1 MRAGA
6 PWRSVIALA
15 GVALAGVALLAAPAA
30 LAGEAP
36 RRVASLNLAADEIL
50 LEILPADRLVA
61 VTRFVDEI
69 GSSNV
74 VGRVPTSVPRLPRA
88 DMERLV
94 ALSPDLV
101 VVSEY
106 TDADFLELLGRSG
119 LRHHRMQ
126 GLDSLDGIR
135 AAMLELGRSVGRE
148 DAARALVA
156 RYDAALAELSERLHG
171 APRPRVLYW
180 SNGMTAGAGTAIGA
194 IVEAAG
200 GANVGRE
207 LGLRGIVPLGG
218 ERAFVSDPDVVLV
231 GTWAGAV
238 EAVRDDPL
246 LSHLRAVRE
255 QRIVQMPTELLVALS
270 QHTAEACWQLAAR
283 LHPSLVPRARP

>member
-1 MRAGA
+1 VRDGARATFR
-6 PWRSVIALA
+6 RSAALV
-15 GVALAGVALLAAPAA
+15 GCALLAWPSASR
-30 LAGEAP
+30 AGEPP

-50 LEILPADRLVA
+50 LEILPAERLVG
-61 VTRFVDEI
+61 VTRFVDEA

-74 VGRVPTSVPRLPRA
+74 VGRVPASVPRLPRA

-101 VVSEY
+101 IVSEY

-126 GLDSLDGIR
+126 GLDSLEGIR
-135 AAMLELGRSVGRE
+135 GAMLGLGEAVGRE
-148 DAARALVA
+148 EAARALVA
-156 RYDAALAELSERLHG
+156 RYDATLTALAGRLHG
-171 APRPRVLYW
+171 ATRPRVLYW

-194 IVEAAG
+194 IVEGAG
-200 GANVGRE
+200 GTNVGRE

-238 EAVRDDPL
+238 EAVREDPL
-246 LSHLRAVRE
+246 LSQLRAVRE
-255 QRIVQMPTELLVALS
+255 QRVVQMPTELLVALS
-270 QHTAEACWQLAAR
+270 QYTAEACWRLAAR
-283 LHPSLVPRARP
+283 LHPSRVPPARP

>member
-1 MRAGA
+1 VRDRSGA
-6 PWRSVIALA
+6 RRRALA
-15 GVALAGVALLAAPAA
+15 ALLGIALLATPAA
-30 LAGEAP
+30 SGAGEAP
-36 RRVASLNLAADEIL
+36 RRVVSLNLAADEIL
-50 LEILPADRLVA
+50 LEILPAERLVA
-61 VTRFVDEI
+61 VTRFVDEV

-74 VGRVPTSVPRLPRA
+74 VGRVPASLPRLPRA
-88 DMERLV
+88 DMERIV

-106 TDADFLELLGRSG
+106 TDADFLDLLGRSG

-135 AAMLELGRSVGRE
+135 AAMLDLGRAVGCE
-148 DAARALVA
+148 EAARALVA
-156 RYDAALAELSERLHG
+156 RHDATLAELAKRLLG

-180 SNGMTAGAGTAIGA
+180 SDGMTAGAGTAIGS

-218 ERAFVSDPDVVLV
+218 ERAFVSDPDVVLI
-231 GTWAGAV
+231 GTWTGAV

-246 LSHLRAVRE
+246 LSRLRAVRE
-255 QRIVQMPTELLVALS
+255 QRVVQMPTELLVALS

-283 LHPSLVPRARP
+283 LHPSRVPRSRS